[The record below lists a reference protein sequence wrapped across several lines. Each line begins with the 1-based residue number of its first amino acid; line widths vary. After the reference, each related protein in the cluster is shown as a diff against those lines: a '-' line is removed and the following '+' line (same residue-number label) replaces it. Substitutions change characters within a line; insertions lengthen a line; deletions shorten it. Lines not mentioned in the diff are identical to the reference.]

1 MSKTTRMRT
10 RVLVVVHSHQ
20 HEQPINI
27 SKDVLSIQTSK
38 TTKGVGQLSLD
49 IVPRKNYLNLVFPND
64 TINVYVDPG
73 DGVRGF
79 VRVFMGYV
87 DRIVR
92 VENTDNNGVT
102 ETTFK
107 LACSD
112 FQKVFE
118 KTNIHQNPHLGS
130 RIDLIDTGLLA
141 HPALGL
147 QTTGVIAH
155 GSPADMIENLPSMLL
170 GFGNQWVLP
179 ASYNTSS
186 KVLTDNRQRRLNRS
200 KARLTTDFL
209 QNLALL
215 LPHAVDDTVDLL
227 GFEGIETEIDRANV
241 PQGKDPSNVESISH
255 HAGTIGNS
263 SKKTFSA
270 YRAGRVQFRAY
281 TTTLSS
287 TKGESYTLL
296 DLIDFSFIE
305 SLAIDGFI
313 SNSSVW
319 DKSGLLA
326 SIMRTFSN
334 EIVNELI
341 FDLRPVALPK
351 NPGSASAKQFL
362 DRCFGEEY
370 STGKDEL
377 GYNHGWEDD
386 FTGDFTS
393 SIEATEYTPAIIFR
407 EYPYSCVEGLDLGP
421 LVSKDE
427 KSVGFIPFGPVFSQ
441 QGFSATGGYRLVY
454 NYNDLPEVSDGTLSV
469 SPTACDYSEIAEPLK
484 HLDVISIVDTD
495 VLNSNVGR
503 SDNEVTNFVTMFAED
518 SLAAVYKYIFHM
530 FMPITNAVSIA
541 RNGLRVAEKSSRY
554 ANYDGEA
561 LCGERMSQQSTLR
574 NMTRWMLLI
583 DHWDQHNIEYL
594 SGEITLKGMPEIR
607 VGYRL
612 DWIDRR
618 ESYYVESVS
627 HGWSYGKEM
636 VTRVQVARGQRN
648 DPFPSYVPPR
658 TNLIKASKVTGF
670 TDTVEG
676 GDRNSTGRLGKF
688 FDVLDTNATTRSNQR
703 SVLSSAHLPD
713 EGIAN
718 LLDSSN
724 IHPDYSTAIFPGTIV
739 YADGS
744 RNIATVVPYDQEA
757 NNQLSTPVEK
767 KEQADWRNKVNSRAF
782 GKLSKSTAPGFRR
795 YDDLFLNKASKLP
808 GSSNAQ
814 QVAFLRALSYSESRL
829 NPNNNN
835 GPAWGLMQV
844 GIDGIPGAPAGTSGK
859 VLVSYNDRFGTNYDL
874 VTILD
879 PEINVVVAT
888 ELIARIVSVHQSVG
902 LQPDWSSP
910 DFVGFLVAGW
920 NAGYS
925 RKAGT
930 THVISYLNSK
940 GIPLTVDNLHTHA
953 AAAGA
958 TRFLSTTFTSKRGQQ
973 KSKVGWWKRVV
984 RRYFRYLAT
993 DKKDGVTF

>member
-1 MSKTTRMRT
+1 MRT

-73 DGVRGF
+73 DGIRGF

-92 VENTDNNGVT
+92 SENTDNNGGIS
-102 ETTFK
+102 TTFK

-118 KTNIHQNPHLGS
+118 RTNIHQNPHLAS
-130 RIDLIDTGLLA
+130 RVDLVDAEGTELLVNPGFA
-141 HPALGL
+141 L

-155 GSPADMIENLPSMLL
+155 GTPADMIENLPSMLL
-170 GFGNQWVLP
+170 GFGTQWALP
-179 ASYNTSS
+179 ASYNTTS
-186 KVLTDNRQRRLNRS
+186 KVISDNRQRRLNRS

-215 LPHAVDDTVDLL
+215 LPNVPEALRNNSFTD
-227 GFEGIETEIDRANV
+227 IELAIDRANV
-241 PQGKDPSNVESISH
+241 PQGKDPS
-255 HAGTIGNS
+255 TIFNLGNRSGEVGNS
-263 SKKTFSA
+263 SAESFSK
-270 YRAGRVQFRAY
+270 YLSGRTQFRSY
-281 TTTLSS
+281 TTTLASV
-287 TKGESYTLL
+287 KGESYTLL

-305 SLAIDGFI
+305 ALSIDGYI
-313 SNSSVW
+313 SNSAIW

-334 EIVNELI
+334 EMVNELI
-341 FDLRPVALPK
+341 FDLRPVAIPRNLG
-351 NPGSASAKQFL
+351 NPLASQFM
-362 DRCFGEEY
+362 DRCFGDEY
-370 STGKDEL
+370 STSKDEL

-393 SIEATEYTPAIIFR
+393 SIEAVEYVPAIVFR
-407 EYPYSCVEGLDLGP
+407 EYPYSTVEGLDLGP
-421 LVSKDE
+421 LTSRE
-427 KSVGFIPFGPVFSQ
+427 GESLGFVPFGPIFSS
-441 QGFSATGGYRLVY
+441 QGSSDTGRFRLVY
-454 NYNDLPEVSDGTLSV
+454 NYNDIQAISDGVISV
-469 SPTACDYSEIAEPLK
+469 SPTACEYSDIAEPLK
-484 HLDVISIVDTD
+484 HLDVVTIEDTD
-495 VLNSNVGR
+495 VINANVGR
-503 SDNEVTNFVTMFAED
+503 SDNDISNFVTMFAED
-518 SLAAVYKYIFHM
+518 SMAALYKYIFHM

-554 ANYDGEA
+554 ANYDGTA
-561 LCGERMSQQSTLR
+561 TCGSKRGQHETLR
-574 NMTRWMLLI
+574 NMTRWMLLV

-594 SGEITLKGMPEIR
+594 TGEITLRGMPEIR

-612 DWIDRR
+612 DWKDRR

-627 HGWSYGKEM
+627 HGWAYGKEM
-636 VTRVQVARGQRN
+636 VTRVQVVRGQRN

-658 TNLIKASKVTGF
+658 TNLQKDPKVTG
-670 TDTVEG
+670 TTNTIEG

-688 FDVLDTNATTRSNQR
+688 FDVLDTKATTRSNQR
-703 SVLSSAHLPD
+703 SVLSAAQLPD
-713 EGIAN
+713 EGVGN

-724 IHPDYSTAIFPGTIV
+724 IHPDYSIAVFPGTIV
-739 YADGS
+739 YADS
-744 RNIATVVPYDQEA
+744 TLNVATVIPFDEEA
-757 NNQLSTPVEK
+757 NNKLPSPVEK

-808 GSSNAQ
+808 GASNAQ

-829 NPNNNN
+829 NPNNSN

-844 GIDGIPGAPAGTSGK
+844 GIDGIPEAPPGTSGK
-859 VLVSYNDRFGTNYDL
+859 VLVSYNNRFGTSYNL

-879 PEINVVVAT
+879 PEINVIVAT
-888 ELIARIVSVHQSVG
+888 ELIARIVSVYQSVG
-902 LQPDWSSP
+902 LSPDWSSP

-930 THVISYLNSK
+930 THVIEYLNSK

-953 AAAGA
+953 ASAGA
-958 TRFLSTTFTSKRGQQ
+958 TRFLSTTFTTKRGQQ

-993 DKKDGVTF
+993 DKRDGVTF